1 MKKKGTACPFGL
13 HFVFQWK
20 KGEYYTYSKLVN
32 WFLCMV
38 STGPSHYQRDEYLY
52 PKTPAGVSKL

>member
-1 MKKKGTACPFGL
+1 MKKKGTARPFGL

-52 PKTPAGVSKL
+52 P

>member
-1 MKKKGTACPFGL
+1 MKKRAL
-13 HFVFQWK
+13 HAPLDYILFFNGK